1 MRNSTASLEV
11 SMEFKLWLK
20 NLTKITCSRKN
31 DYLINKTF
39 KGVLTWIYKT
49 EYRGGC
55 HDTSAALFML
65 LSEQGIDSKLCIGE
79 VKIDDTSYFDHSWVE
94 IDGLILDASVC
105 MPNIGIYAFPPVY
118 ASQSL
123 SMLGEPLITYGALSP
138 VGFDEK
144 GMLISSINL
153 SDYSLGNA
161 ENPNILWDLTKILS
175 KEIGLR
181 VNAGKLK
188 KKYGAVKRSLIRE

>member
-1 MRNSTASLEV
+1 
-11 SMEFKLWLK
+11 MEFKLWLN
-20 NLTKITCSRKN
+20 NLDKIMCSRKN